1 MGSAAG
7 PVGAFAPVLVLS
19 TGRCGSTMIS
29 DVLNRHP
36 RVLSLS
42 EFFSTTG
49 LAPFRRRRPSG
60 ARMWRIYSRP
70 GNRIHL
76 LQGQFQELLYPVDD
90 PASRFGRDNA
100 PPIMCV
106 TLPHITPDYEALF
119 DELADLVPQWP
130 HQPAGAHYRQL
141 FGWLLQRF
149 GRDVWVERSGGT
161 LLQAA
166 RLLTEFPEAR
176 VIHIY
181 RDGRDTAI
189 SMSRHHPFRVIVAT
203 LRAQQRW
210 GIDALRSN
218 APGNRWDRLSPW
230 LVPVSNALFPPRR
243 LPFDQLE
250 LADFGRFWSRM
261 IARGQV
267 QFQRLP
273 PDRFLAVKF
282 EDVAAEPEKGLRRII
297 RFIAPELED
306 EGWLRAAVA
315 AVRRAQSR
323 YATLPAAQLAPLTE
337 ACRPG
342 LELLGYPV

>member
-1 MGSAAG
+1 M
-7 PVGAFAPVLVLS
+7 
-19 TGRCGSTMIS
+19 
-29 DVLNRHP
+29 N
-36 RVLSLS
+36 
-42 EFFSTTG
+42 
-49 LAPFRRRRPSG
+49 
-60 ARMWRIYSRP
+60 WRIWCRS
-70 GNRIHL
+70 GRISPRGRITGSCSAGL
-76 LQGQFQELLYPVDD
+76 L
-90 PASRFGRDNA
+90 R
-100 PPIMCV
+100 
-106 TLPHITPDYEALF
+106 
-119 DELADLVPQWP
+119 
-130 HQPAGAHYRQL
+130 
-141 FGWLLQRF
+141 RF

-306 EGWLRAAVA
+306 EGWLRACGGRGAPRA
-315 AVRRAQSR
+315 IPLRRAPRRRTGAVDRS
-323 YATLPAAQLAPLTE
+323 LPSGAGAFGVSGLTAAPA
-337 ACRPG
+337 RPPG
-342 LELLGYPV
+342 CQHHRGGVKSEIGFA